1 MSKNQRTNVLKISR
15 MDTNYLKINHILN
28 LHMRAQAITRT
39 NQRSFDCCEGFI
51 INKTNNLKIDGRC
64 VGIGRL

>member
-39 NQRSFDCCEGFI
+39 KDHLI
-51 INKTNNLKIDGRC
+51 DKTDNVKIDGRC